1 MGDEMQTY
9 RDANLH
15 PVWVEA
21 SERPARGAGVST
33 AWMVIVIGVVLFW
46 AGVAAAIVALV

>member
-15 PVWVEA
+15 SPWVDAPDSPV
-21 SERPARGAGVST
+21 GAGGVST
-33 AWMVIVIGVVLFW
+33 AWMVIVVGLVLFW
-46 AGVAAAIVALV
+46 AGAVAAVVALV